1 MRCSLILCLLLAIP
15 RFVWSQETPY
25 EPTSK
30 FCDKIKDAL
39 KAGKSQKTAQAGSA
53 PLQFSD
59 VPSNGRVL
67 VGFDVAVGEFAH
79 SKPII
84 SALKPLYRNQVGL
97 MQGPTFG
104 VVKPGAPLVRVLAKK
119 GYAVAGLS
127 AKTGL
132 GLDGFKLKFMALT
145 PNGLDPARSYESE
158 WIGGNASS
166 AKEKVLAGDGALV
179 VGVFGEMSTGGLS
192 PRVGLG
198 LVTIP
203 KE

>member
-1 MRCSLILCLLLAIP
+1 LVAPGLVSP
-15 RFVWSQETPY
+15 QESPY
-25 EPTSK
+25 EPTNK
-30 FCDKIKDAL
+30 FCEKIKEAL

-53 PLQFSD
+53 PVQFSD
-59 VPSNGRVL
+59 VPPNGRVL
-67 VGFDVAVGEFAH
+67 VGFDVAIGEFAH

-84 SALKPLYRNQVGL
+84 SALRPLYRNQVGL

-104 VVKPGAPLVRVLAKK
+104 VVKPGVPLVRVLARK
-119 GYAVAGLS
+119 GYAVAALT

-145 PNGLDPARSYESE
+145 QGGLDAAHSYESD
-158 WIGGNASS
+158 WVGGNPSS
-166 AKEKVLAGDGALV
+166 AKEKILAGDGALV